1 MKKIWLVFLIVGVIS
16 IIYAQGFFH
25 EKNDYFLKISFVKG
39 TTVSDSKPKDQ
50 SPPPWAPAHGYR
62 AKYTYRYYP
71 DACVYYDTNRRLYF
85 YFSNEKW
92 NFSASLPSFI
102 KVDLGQSI
110 VLEMDV
116 DKPYIFHSEVVERYP
131 PKNNRKTPKK

>member
-116 DKPYIFHSEVVERYP
+116 DKPYIFHSEVIKRYP
-131 PKNNRKTPKK
+131 PKK